1 MNANAIGALL
11 AAATAAASL
20 AAGAQSTPSIRIAS
34 PAAGTAIVGV
44 TRFAVVIEPRDVLP
58 FIRSV
63 TFTVDGQAACT
74 VERPPFACSWDAGEV
89 VREHHVRVVATLAG
103 GERLKANLRTADLG
117 YVERVR
123 ADAVLVPVVVTRD
136 GQFVRGLKRQDFEVA
151 EDGVRQP
158 VTAMAS
164 EDGALDLVLA
174 IDISGS
180 MEASLDTVK
189 AAVKRLLSKLRPGDA
204 ATLVGFNDTLFL
216 AAEREQ
222 DQQARERAV
231 DLLTAWGG
239 TSLYDATVRALD
251 LVSRDWG
258 RKGIILFSDGEDRN
272 SLASREAAARR
283 VQESEAMLYT
293 VGFGGAAT
301 VPALQRGLEDFARAT
316 GGRAFFPR
324 NASDLDEAFDQIVAE
339 LAHQYVLSY
348 ALPTRERADRWRRI
362 SVQVRG
368 GNYDVRARQ
377 GYRLREE
384 PRAGR

>member
-11 AAATAAASL
+11 AAAAAAASVT
-20 AAGAQSTPSIRIAS
+20 AGAQSTPSIRITS

-44 TRFAVVIEPRDVLP
+44 TRFAVVIEPQDVLP
-58 FIRSV
+58 SIRSV

-74 VERPPFACSWDAGEV
+74 VERPPFTCSWDAGEV
-89 VREHHVRVVATLAG
+89 VREHHVRVVAALAG
-103 GERLKANLRTADLG
+103 GGRLKANLRTADLG

-123 ADAVLVPVVVTRD
+123 ADAVLVPVIVTRD

-158 VTAMAS
+158 VTAMAG

-180 MEASLDTVK
+180 MERSLDTVK

-239 TSLYDATVRALD
+239 TALYDATVRALD
-251 LVSRDWG
+251 LISQDWG

-272 SLASREAAARR
+272 SLTSREAAARR

-301 VPALQRGLEDFARAT
+301 VPALRRGLEDFARAT

-324 NASDLDEAFDQIVAE
+324 NASDLDEVFDQIVAE

-348 ALPTRERADRWRRI
+348 ALPGREQGQRWRQI
-362 SVQVRG
+362 SVRVRSG
-368 GNYDVRARQ
+368 KYDVRARQ

-384 PRAGR
+384 PPIGR

>member
-11 AAATAAASL
+11 AAATAAAGV
-20 AAGAQSTPSIRIAS
+20 AAGVQSTPSIQIVS
-34 PAAGTAIVGV
+34 PAAGTAIIGV
-44 TRFAVVIEPRDVLP
+44 TRLAAVIEPREVLP
-58 FIRSV
+58 SIQSV
-63 TFTVDGQAACT
+63 DFTVDGQLACT
-74 VERPPFACSWDAGEV
+74 VERPPFTCSWDAGEV
-89 VREHHVRVVATLAG
+89 VRAHHVRVVATLAG
-103 GERLKANLRTADLG
+103 GARLKANLRTADLG

-123 ADAVLVPVVVTRD
+123 ADAVLVPVIVTRD
-136 GQFVRGLKRQDFEVA
+136 GQLVRGLKRQDFEVA

-158 VTAMAS
+158 VTALAS
-164 EDGALDLVLA
+164 EDGPLDLVLA

-180 MEASLDTVK
+180 MEASLDAVK

-239 TSLYDATVRALD
+239 TALYDATVRALD

-301 VPALQRGLEDFARAT
+301 VPALRRGLEDFARAT

-324 NASDLDEAFDQIVAE
+324 NASDLDEVFDQIVAE

-348 ALPTRERADRWRRI
+348 GPPGREQGQQWRQI
-362 SVQVRG
+362 SVRVRG
-368 GNYDVRARQ
+368 GKYDVRARQ

-384 PRAGR
+384 APIGR

>member
-1 MNANAIGALL
+1 MKAVWRGAIAAAGL
-11 AAATAAASL
+11 AAAVSARQA
-20 AAGAQSTPSIRIAS
+20 PEIRIAS
-34 PAAGTAIVGV
+34 PPAETVVLGA
-44 TRFAVVIEPRDVLP
+44 TRLEAVIEPPDAVP
-58 FIRSV
+58 AVQAV
-63 TFTVDGQAACT
+63 TFTVDGRLACAI
-74 VERPPFACSWDAGEV
+74 ERPPFACTWDAGEV
-89 VREHHVRVVATLAG
+89 VRDHHVRVVATLAG
-103 GERLKANLRTADLG
+103 GGRLTANLRTAGLG
-117 YVERVR
+117 YTERVR
-123 ADAVLVPVVVTRD
+123 TDAVLVPVIVTR
-136 GQFVRGLKRQDFEVA
+136 GGRFVRGLRRQDFEVA
-151 EDGVRQP
+151 EDGVKQP
-158 VTAMAS
+158 VAAMAS
-164 EDGALDLVLA
+164 EDGPLDLVLA

-180 MEASLDTVK
+180 MEPSLDQVK

-204 ATLVGFNDTLFL
+204 VTLVGFNDTLFL

-239 TSLYDATVRALD
+239 TALYDATARAID

-272 SLASREAAARR
+272 SITPPEAAARR
-283 VQESEAMLYT
+283 VQESDAMLYT
-293 VGFGGAAT
+293 VGFGGAST
-301 VPALQRGLEDFARAT
+301 VPALRRGLEDFATAT

-324 NASDLDEAFDQIVAE
+324 NASDLDEAFDQVVAE

-348 ALPTRERADRWRRI
+348 ALPARDRGDRWRRI

-368 GNYDVRARQ
+368 GRYDVRARQ